1 MCEPPNERRSLGAE
15 AVREQGVLSGPDS
28 LPERVRARVT
38 EADVFGVKSLA
49 SERRGRVCHPA
60 YHREGMYICVLPCLC
75 RRKLRR
81 QITGDAMYRIVE
93 IAQEEE
99 GCRVLQEGSP

>member
-49 SERRGRVCHPA
+49 SERRGRVSL
-60 YHREGMYICVLPCLC
+60 CVTGKGVCVT
-75 RRKLRR
+75 LRT
-81 QITGDAMYRIVE
+81 TGRACTYVC
-93 IAQEEE
+93 
-99 GCRVLQEGSP
+99 CRVCVAAS